1 MSAQINCNTFVKLF
15 YNFQTL
21 VFSTLNK
28 STTLNH
34 LDILHFEQL
43 KKEVESRYLENHT
56 PSFDEISKWKGIDII
71 YFQEDLRKIAKGNIS
86 EKSFYTYF
94 KTSPVTKL
102 PRIDMLNLLS
112 VYAGYVSWYDFKKNH
127 LFADEILHENDDQAA
142 KGTEFITV
150 AVTDSEIEQRD
161 IPDEKI
167 AEVHRAKTEENQV
180 LQNSTSDNQSLKE
193 NISVLETYDIQESKS
208 AFNIIK
214 KYVWLGVS
222 VLLALAVGILIYK
235 DELFS
240 KKYYY
245 SFIDADRNSK
255 INAELTVQILK
266 ENESP
271 ILYVA
276 KPNEPFVYT
285 TKSKDL
291 TMVVSSPYYRTDTIQ
306 RNLETAPEAE
316 NIELKPNDY
325 AIMLFYYSKSITDLK
340 KKRVSLN
347 YLISD
352 NALIYQV
359 FDNQFYGVETM
370 DKQRYINLV
379 TLPSTSLENLEVID
393 TQTNKAGKIVM
404 IKFKIGTN
412 DEKK

>member
-1 MSAQINCNTFVKLF
+1 MSD
-15 YNFQTL
+15 
-21 VFSTLNK
+21 
-28 STTLNH
+28 
-34 LDILHFEQL
+34 LDLLHFEQL
-43 KKEVESRYLENHT
+43 KNEVQTQYLENHT
-56 PSFDEISKWKGIDII
+56 PSHDDISRWKGIDII

-94 KTSPVTKL
+94 KNSPVTKL
-102 PRIDMLNLLS
+102 PRIDMLNILS

-127 LFADEILHENDDQAA
+127 LFADEILKEGDDLDENEVEELEKTAENTPVEEA
-142 KGTEFITV
+142 KIPT
-150 AVTDSEIEQRD
+150 SEIS
-161 IPDEKI
+161 P
-167 AEVHRAKTEENQV
+167 KTEEKAFETTTVNSD
-180 LQNSTSDNQSLKE
+180 LQISATDNQTIKQSNGNL
-193 NISVLETYDIQESKS
+193 STYDTSEQKS
-208 AFNIIK
+208 TFSIVK
-214 KYVWLGVS
+214 KYLWLGISGV
-222 VLLALAVGILIYK
+222 LAVIVGLLGFK

-240 KKYYY
+240 KKFYY

-255 INAELTVQILK
+255 INAELQVQILK

-285 TKSKDL
+285 TKSKNL

-325 AIMLFYYSKSITDLK
+325 AIMLFYYSKSIKDLK
-340 KKRVSLN
+340 KKRESLN

-359 FDNQFYGVETM
+359 YDNETYGVETM

-379 TLPSTSLENLEVID
+379 TLPSTSLENLEVIETKND
-393 TQTNKAGKIVM
+393 LSGKINM
-404 IKFKIGTN
+404 IKFKITTN
-412 DEKK
+412 EKK

>member
-1 MSAQINCNTFVKLF
+1 LS
-15 YNFQTL
+15 
-21 VFSTLNK
+21 
-28 STTLNH
+28 H

-43 KKEVESRYLENHT
+43 KKEVESRYLENHS
-56 PSFDEISKWKGIDII
+56 PSFEEISKWKGIDII

-86 EKSFYTYF
+86 EKTFYTYF

-112 VYAGYVSWYDFKKNH
+112 VYAGYASWYDFKKNH
-127 LFADEILHENDDQAA
+127 LFADEVLQEREEAVENTATGDLIPEASSDPGIAQTNEEKLLSTNSSETDEDHILQKSN
-142 KGTEFITV
+142 
-150 AVTDSEIEQRD
+150 TD
-161 IPDEKI
+161 
-167 AEVHRAKTEENQV
+167 NQV
-180 LQNSTSDNQSLKE
+180 IKQNTYS
-193 NISVLETYDIQESKS
+193 LETYDTQDSKS
-208 AFNIIK
+208 AFTVIK
-214 KYVWLGVS
+214 KYVWLGIS
-222 VLLALAVGILIYK
+222 VLLAVAVGLLIFK

-255 INAELTVQILK
+255 INAELQVQILK

-271 ILYVA
+271 ILYSA

-393 TQTNKAGKIVM
+393 TQTNQSGKIVM

-412 DEKK
+412 EENK

>member
-1 MSAQINCNTFVKLF
+1 MSD
-15 YNFQTL
+15 
-21 VFSTLNK
+21 
-28 STTLNH
+28 
-34 LDILHFEQL
+34 LDLLHFEQL
-43 KKEVESRYLENHT
+43 KNEVQTQYLENHT
-56 PSFDEISKWKGIDII
+56 PSHDDISRWKGIDII

-94 KTSPVTKL
+94 KNSPVTKL
-102 PRIDMLNLLS
+102 PRIDMLNILS

-127 LFADEILHENDDQAA
+127 LFADEILKEGDDLDENEVEDLEKTAENTPVEEA
-142 KGTEFITV
+142 KIPT
-150 AVTDSEIEQRD
+150 SEIS
-161 IPDEKI
+161 P
-167 AEVHRAKTEENQV
+167 KTEEKAFETTTANSD
-180 LQNSTSDNQSLKE
+180 LQISATDNQTIKQSNGNL
-193 NISVLETYDIQESKS
+193 STYDTSEQKS
-208 AFNIIK
+208 TFSIVK
-214 KYVWLGVS
+214 KYLWLGISGV
-222 VLLALAVGILIYK
+222 LAVIVGLLGFK

-240 KKYYY
+240 KKFYY

-255 INAELTVQILK
+255 INAELQVQILK

-285 TKSKDL
+285 TKSKNL

-306 RNLETAPEAE
+306 RNLDTAPEAD

-325 AIMLFYYSKSITDLK
+325 AIMLFYYSKSIKDLK
-340 KKRVSLN
+340 KKRESLN

-359 FDNQFYGVETM
+359 YDNETYGVETM

-379 TLPSTSLENLEVID
+379 TLPSTSLENLEVIETKND
-393 TQTNKAGKIVM
+393 KSGKINM
-404 IKFKIGTN
+404 IKFKITTN
-412 DEKK
+412 EKK

>member
-1 MSAQINCNTFVKLF
+1 MSD
-15 YNFQTL
+15 
-21 VFSTLNK
+21 
-28 STTLNH
+28 

-43 KKEVESRYLENHT
+43 KNEVQAKYLENHT
-56 PSFDEISKWKGIDII
+56 PSNDEISKWKGIDII

-102 PRIDMLNLLS
+102 PRIDMLNILS

-127 LFADEILHENDDQAA
+127 LFANEILKDEEESVEETAIE
-142 KGTEFITV
+142 TEFFNENPTSEQKEEKTTENSPILTETKSDLQKIN
-150 AVTDSEIEQRD
+150 TDI
-161 IPDEKI
+161 
-167 AEVHRAKTEENQV
+167 
-180 LQNSTSDNQSLKE
+180 QSVKE
-193 NISVLETYDIQESKS
+193 NKSEFSTYDTSEQKS
-208 AFNIIK
+208 TLSIVK
-214 KYVWLGVS
+214 KYLWLGISAV
-222 VLLALAVGILIYK
+222 LAVFVGLLGFK

-240 KKYYY
+240 KKFYY

-255 INAELTVQILK
+255 INAELQVQILR

-285 TKSKDL
+285 TKTKKL
-291 TMVVSSPYYRTDTIQ
+291 TMVVSSPYYKTDTIY

-325 AIMLFYYSKSITDLK
+325 AQMLYFYTRNIKDLK
-340 KKRVSLN
+340 RKRLELN
-347 YLISD
+347 NLISD
-352 NALIYQV
+352 VATIFQV
-359 FDNQFYGVETM
+359 FDNDTYGVETM
-370 DKQRYINLV
+370 DKQRYISLV
-379 TLPSTSLENLEVID
+379 TLPTTSLENLEVIEIKND
-393 TQTNKAGKIVM
+393 KFGKINM
-404 IKFKIGTN
+404 IKFKITS

>member
-1 MSAQINCNTFVKLF
+1 MSD
-15 YNFQTL
+15 
-21 VFSTLNK
+21 
-28 STTLNH
+28 
-34 LDILHFEQL
+34 LDLIHFEQL
-43 KKEVESRYLENHT
+43 KSEVQSQYLKDHS

-71 YFQEDLRKIAKGNIS
+71 YFQEDLRKKAKGNIS

-94 KTSPVTKL
+94 KNSPVTKL
-102 PRIDMLNLLS
+102 PRIDMLNILS

-127 LFADEILHENDDQAA
+127 LFADEILKDYEELQ
-142 KGTEFITV
+142 E
-150 AVTDSEIEQRD
+150 SEIDELEKEVENTQILEPNPEKEE
-161 IPDEKI
+161 IPQISIPKETNLAEEKS
-167 AEVHRAKTEENQV
+167 V
-180 LQNSTSDNQSLKE
+180 LQKNDIDNQPIEINKE
-193 NISVLETYDIQESKS
+193 ELSTYDISENKS
-208 AFNIIK
+208 TFSLVK
-214 KYVWLGVS
+214 KYIWLGIS
-222 VLLALAVGILIYK
+222 AILAILAGLLGFK
-235 DELFS
+235 DEIFS

-255 INAELTVQILK
+255 INAELQVQILK
-266 ENESP
+266 ENETP

-285 TKSKDL
+285 TKSKSL
-291 TMVVSSPYYRTDTIQ
+291 TMVVSSPFYRTDTIQ

-325 AIMLFYYSKSITDLK
+325 AIMLFYYSKSLKDLK
-340 KKRVSLN
+340 KKRISLN

-379 TLPSTSLENLEVID
+379 TLPSTSLEKLEVID
-393 TQTNKAGKIVM
+393 TQTDKSGKIVM
-404 IKFKIGTN
+404 IKFKIDN
-412 DEKK
+412 DEENN

>member
-1 MSAQINCNTFVKLF
+1 LSD
-15 YNFQTL
+15 
-21 VFSTLNK
+21 
-28 STTLNH
+28 
-34 LDILHFEQL
+34 LDLLHFEQL
-43 KKEVESRYLENHT
+43 KNEVQTQYLENHV
-56 PSFDEISKWKGIDII
+56 PSFEHISKWKGIDII

-112 VYAGYVSWYDFKKNH
+112 VYAGYISWYDFKKNH
-127 LFADEILHENDDQAA
+127 SFADEILKEYDDPEESETEQLEKVAENSSLLVPDGR
-142 KGTEFITV
+142 K
-150 AVTDSEIEQRD
+150 SEISPIDRENPVLDVSPSNDLQKTPAENQNISKKPTKFGSD
-161 IPDEKI
+161 KIPDEK
-167 AEVHRAKTEENQV
+167 
-180 LQNSTSDNQSLKE
+180 
-193 NISVLETYDIQESKS
+193 S
-208 AFNIIK
+208 AFKLVK
-214 KYVWLGVS
+214 KYIWLGIS
-222 VLLALAVGILIYK
+222 AVLAILVGLLGFK

-240 KKYYY
+240 KEFTY

-255 INAELTVQILK
+255 INAELQVQILK

-285 TKSKDL
+285 TKSKTL
-291 TMVVSSPYYRTDTIQ
+291 TMVVSSPYYRTDMIR
-306 RNLETAPEAE
+306 RNLENAPEAE

-325 AIMLFYYSKSITDLK
+325 AIMLFYYSKSIKDLK
-340 KKRVSLN
+340 KKRVTLN
-347 YLISD
+347 NLISD

-379 TLPSTSLENLEVID
+379 TLPSASLEKLEVID
-393 TQTNKAGKIVM
+393 TQTDKSGKIVM
-404 IKFKIGTN
+404 IKFKIDT
-412 DEKK
+412 DEEKK

>member
-1 MSAQINCNTFVKLF
+1 MLKINRLRKNL
-15 YNFQTL
+15 QL
-21 VFSTLNK
+21 SD
-28 STTLNH
+28 
-34 LDILHFEQL
+34 LDLLHFEQL
-43 KKEVESRYLENHT
+43 KTEVQNQYLADHT
-56 PSFDEISKWKGIDII
+56 PSFDDISKWKGIDII
-71 YFQEDLRKIAKGNIS
+71 YFQEDLRKKAKGNIS

-94 KTSPVTKL
+94 KNSPVTKL
-102 PRIDMLNLLS
+102 PRIDMLNILS
-112 VYAGYVSWYDFKKNH
+112 VYAGYMSWYDFKKNH
-127 LFADEILHENDDQAA
+127 LFADEILKENEEITQSKNEEAEKSEKAPQISAIDEKVEETPSITLENAAISVSEND
-142 KGTEFITV
+142 
-150 AVTDSEIEQRD
+150 
-161 IPDEKI
+161 
-167 AEVHRAKTEENQV
+167 V
-180 LQNSTSDNQSLKE
+180 LQKTIADNESVKE
-193 NISVLETYDIQESKS
+193 NKANLETYDTEEKNSTYS
-208 AFNIIK
+208 LVK
-214 KYVWLGVS
+214 KYLWLGISAV
-222 VLLALAVGILIYK
+222 LAVLVGLLGFK

-255 INAELTVQILK
+255 INAELQVQILK

-285 TKSKDL
+285 TKSKSL
-291 TMVVSSPYYRTDTIQ
+291 TMVVSSPYYKTDTIQ

-325 AIMLFYYSKSITDLK
+325 AIMLFYYSKSLKDLK
-340 KKRVSLN
+340 KKRESLN

-379 TLPSTSLENLEVID
+379 TLPSTSLENLDVID
-393 TQTNKAGKIVM
+393 TQADKSGKIVM
-404 IKFKIGTN
+404 IKFKIDT
-412 DEKK
+412 DEEKN

>member
-1 MSAQINCNTFVKLF
+1 MS
-15 YNFQTL
+15 
-21 VFSTLNK
+21 
-28 STTLNH
+28 H

-43 KKEVESRYLENHT
+43 KKEVESRYLENHS
-56 PSFDEISKWKGIDII
+56 PSFEEISKWKGIDII

-86 EKSFYTYF
+86 EKTFYTYF

-112 VYAGYVSWYDFKKNH
+112 VYAGYASWYDFKKNH
-127 LFADEILHENDDQAA
+127 LFADEVLQEREEAVENTATGDLIPEASSDPGIAQTNEEKRLPTSSSEPDENDILQ
-142 KGTEFITV
+142 KSN
-150 AVTDSEIEQRD
+150 TD
-161 IPDEKI
+161 
-167 AEVHRAKTEENQV
+167 NQV
-180 LQNSTSDNQSLKE
+180 IKQNTSS
-193 NISVLETYDIQESKS
+193 LETYDTQDSKS
-208 AFNIIK
+208 AFTVIK
-214 KYVWLGVS
+214 KYVWLGIS
-222 VLLALAVGILIYK
+222 VLLALAVGLLIFK

-255 INAELTVQILK
+255 INAELQVQILK

-271 ILYVA
+271 ILYSA

-285 TKSKDL
+285 TKSKHL

-393 TQTNKAGKIVM
+393 TQTNQAGKIVM

-412 DEKK
+412 EENK

>member
-1 MSAQINCNTFVKLF
+1 MSD
-15 YNFQTL
+15 
-21 VFSTLNK
+21 
-28 STTLNH
+28 
-34 LDILHFEQL
+34 LDLLHFEQL
-43 KKEVESRYLENHT
+43 KNEVQTQYLENHT
-56 PSFDEISKWKGIDII
+56 PSHDDISRWKGIDII

-94 KTSPVTKL
+94 KNSPVTKL
-102 PRIDMLNLLS
+102 PRIDMLNILS

-127 LFADEILHENDDQAA
+127 LFADEILKEGDDLDENEVEELEKTAENTPVEEA
-142 KGTEFITV
+142 KIPT
-150 AVTDSEIEQRD
+150 SEIS
-161 IPDEKI
+161 P
-167 AEVHRAKTEENQV
+167 KTEEKAFETTIANSD
-180 LQNSTSDNQSLKE
+180 LQISATDNQTIKQSNE
-193 NISVLETYDIQESKS
+193 NLSTYDTSEQKS
-208 AFNIIK
+208 TFSLVK
-214 KYVWLGVS
+214 KYLWLGISGV
-222 VLLALAVGILIYK
+222 LAVIVGLLGFK

-240 KKYYY
+240 KKFYY

-255 INAELTVQILK
+255 INAELQVQILK

-285 TKSKDL
+285 TKSKNL

-306 RNLETAPEAE
+306 RNLDTAPEAE

-325 AIMLFYYSKSITDLK
+325 AIMLFYYSKSIKDLK
-340 KKRVSLN
+340 KKRESLN

-359 FDNQFYGVETM
+359 YDNETYGVETM

-379 TLPSTSLENLEVID
+379 TLPSTSLENLEVIETKND
-393 TQTNKAGKIVM
+393 LSGKINM
-404 IKFKIGTN
+404 IKFKITTN
-412 DEKK
+412 EKK